1 MSVVSTHKDLL
12 RFPKSRSAPR
22 ACRKYAGL
30 VGIVL
35 CLTSFGCQPDTSP
48 QDGPL
53 PAVETTDGSETQTA
67 IESPAGWDWESRGM
81 RAEISNSSWPHQF
94 RSGGEDAQTTILE
107 SLGGG
112 VGVID
117 FDLDGLADLF
127 FTGGGRLANQSV
139 QGIPSELFHNQGE
152 WNFTPVGE
160 VASASKSDFYSHGA
174 YIADYDEDGFPDI
187 LITGY
192 GGLQLLRNQ
201 GDGSFLK
208 VQANLSGLTDSQ
220 WSSAA
225 AWSDLNQDGWLDLY
239 VGHYVDWSFENH
251 PFCPS
256 AKDSNVREICSPRQF
271 QSLNDTVYLSNGDGT
286 FREATEYCNL
296 KPGGKCLG
304 VVSLDIDRDGDAD
317 LYVANDT
324 THNFLYLNDGEG
336 RFDEVG
342 ELSGVALD
350 DHGIPNGSMGVDAGD
365 YNQDGQFDLWVAN
378 YESEAFALYRQSSD
392 ALFTFVSHVQGIR
405 AIESEFVGF
414 GTLFC
419 DADLD
424 GDEDLFVSNGHVILH
439 PTLAPRK
446 QLPLVLENLSNQ
458 FKRIRWPEDHVL
470 GQPAEGRGLAQVDLD
485 QDGAPDLVFAPVDE
499 SPKVLKNNVGRQG
512 TPLSIRLIGTQ
523 GNRTAVGAVVEVKTD
538 RSTQVRACKGGG
550 SYLSTSEN
558 RLFFGLPDGE
568 SLREIKVH
576 WSLGQETVLTPP
588 ENPVSVTIVE
598 PDVNSN

>member
-1 MSVVSTHKDLL
+1 M
-12 RFPKSRSAPR
+12 
-22 ACRKYAGL
+22 
-30 VGIVL
+30 
-35 CLTSFGCQPDTSP
+35 
-48 QDGPL
+48 
-53 PAVETTDGSETQTA
+53 
-67 IESPAGWDWESRGM
+67 
-81 RAEISNSSWPHQF
+81 
-94 RSGGEDAQTTILE
+94 
-107 SLGGG
+107 
-112 VGVID
+112 
-117 FDLDGLADLF
+117 
-127 FTGGGRLANQSV
+127 
-139 QGIPSELFHNQGE
+139 
-152 WNFTPVGE
+152 
-160 VASASKSDFYSHGA
+160 
-174 YIADYDEDGFPDI
+174 
-187 LITGY
+187 
-192 GGLQLLRNQ
+192 
-201 GDGSFLK
+201 
-208 VQANLSGLTDSQ
+208 
-220 WSSAA
+220 
-225 AWSDLNQDGWLDLY
+225 
-239 VGHYVDWSFENH
+239 GHYVDWSFENH

-256 AKDSNVREICSPRQF
+256 AKDPTLREICSPRQF

-286 FREATEYCNL
+286 FREATEFCNL

-324 THNFLYLNDGEG
+324 THNFLYLNDGKG

-458 FKRIRWPEDHVL
+458 FKRIQWPEEHVL

-499 SPKVLKNNVGRQG
+499 SPKVLKNKVERQG

-568 SLREIKVH
+568 TLQEIRVH
-576 WSLGQETVLTPP
+576 WSLGQETVLTPLQ
-588 ENPVSVTIVE
+588 NQVSVTIVE
-598 PDVNSN
+598 PDIGSN

>member
-1 MSVVSTHKDLL
+1 M
-12 RFPKSRSAPR
+12 
-22 ACRKYAGL
+22 
-30 VGIVL
+30 
-35 CLTSFGCQPDTSP
+35 
-48 QDGPL
+48 
-53 PAVETTDGSETQTA
+53 
-67 IESPAGWDWESRGM
+67 
-81 RAEISNSSWPHQF
+81 
-94 RSGGEDAQTTILE
+94 
-107 SLGGG
+107 
-112 VGVID
+112 
-117 FDLDGLADLF
+117 
-127 FTGGGRLANQSV
+127 
-139 QGIPSELFHNQGE
+139 
-152 WNFTPVGE
+152 
-160 VASASKSDFYSHGA
+160 
-174 YIADYDEDGFPDI
+174 
-187 LITGY
+187 ITGY

-256 AKDSNVREICSPRQF
+256 AKDSKVREICSPRQF

-568 SLREIKVH
+568 SLREIRVH